1 MKYKSNTIKMSIFL
15 PICVVLFFV
24 AVFLKT
30 AYIALNDVVEGTN
43 VKELAANRTKV
54 TKTLKASRGNILDNQ
69 GNLLAQNVNSYT
81 VIAYLSKSR
90 TTDERYPK
98 HVVDKETTARKLAEI
113 LEPINSV
120 MTYEYIWKLLNT
132 ENVYQVEL
140 GPGGRNITELVKNK
154 IEELSLP
161 GIDFVKTSKRYYQ
174 NGDFASYIVGYAKK
188 YETEDGK
195 SEYVGELGI
204 EGFTDRYLKGKD
216 GSITYDADAYGY
228 QLPTT
233 VTYETPS
240 EDGYDIYLTLDKQV
254 QIFLDAAVEGFEKY
268 INTEEGTDD
277 WVQITVAD
285 AHTGA
290 IIGSSTYPSFDPNK
304 LNITNYNNPLTSYQ
318 YEPGSTMKIFSFM
331 SAIEEGKYKG
341 DELYQSGTITVDDYT
356 IKDWNKWGW
365 GKITY
370 DVGFTY
376 SSNTAAVRLAQQV
389 GKADL
394 INYYKRLGFGT
405 KTGIELSN
413 EYDGKLSINYNTE
426 LASAS
431 YGQGVT
437 VTPIQM
443 IQALTAITNDGTVLK
458 PYIIDKI
465 VDPNKGTVVY
475 QGGRTEVEKVYSTYT
490 VNKIIELMDNTV
502 NNIEDKTI
510 TGKAY
515 HTDAVRVIGK
525 TGTADYTDKNGKY
538 IADSVHVIRSFAGV
552 FPKDN
557 PEYIIYVAVKD
568 FTGTTSQ
575 MGAIVKNLIE
585 SVAKYRNIDTRE
597 TDKDESKIVTVPN
610 LVNKTVT
617 SASADLSN
625 LGIQYVIIGDGNKI
639 VSQYPKKGNK
649 VSQKSKVFLK
659 TNSSNIPMPDVTGWS
674 SAEIVDFCNIVGL
687 KYNLDGYGYVST
699 SSIPAGTILDGESVL
714 TVTLQSI
721 TPQSLI
727 NEEVK
732 EDGKQE
738 GN

>member
-1 MKYKSNTIKMSIFL
+1 MKYKSNTIRMSVLL
-15 PICVVLFFV
+15 PIAVVLFFV
-24 AVFLKT
+24 AVFWKT
-30 AYIALNDVVEGTN
+30 AYIALNDVVEGTDI
-43 VKELAANRTKV
+43 KTLAANRTKV
-54 TKTLKASRGNILDNQ
+54 TKTLYASRGNIYDNQ

-81 VIAYLSKSR
+81 VLAYLSPSR
-90 TTDERYPK
+90 TKDERYPK

-113 LEPINSV
+113 LEPLNSV
-120 MTYEYIWKLLNT
+120 MTYEYIWKLLTT
-132 ENVYQVEL
+132 ENAYQVEL
-140 GPGGRNITELVKNK
+140 GPGGRNITELTKNK
-154 IEELSLP
+154 IEELALP
-161 GIDFVKTSKRYYQ
+161 GIDFIKTSKRYYQ

-188 YETEDGK
+188 YENEEGK
-195 SEYVGELGI
+195 DEYVGELGI

-216 GSITYDADAYGY
+216 GSLTYDADAYGY

-233 VTYETPS
+233 AQYKVDA

-268 INTEEGTDD
+268 IDTGDGTDD
-277 WVQITVAD
+277 WVNITVAD

-304 LNITNYNNPLTSYQ
+304 LNITNYNNPMTSYQ

-331 SAIEEGKYKG
+331 SAIESGKYKG

-356 IKDWNKWGW
+356 IKDWNKYGW

-389 GKADL
+389 GKKDL
-394 INYYKRLGFGT
+394 IDYYKKLGFGT

-413 EYDGKLSINYNTE
+413 EYDGKININYNSE

-443 IQALTAITNDGTVLK
+443 IQALTTITNDGTVLK

-465 VDPNKGTVVY
+465 VDPNKNEIVY
-475 QGGRTEVEKVYSTYT
+475 QGGRTEKEKVYSTYT
-490 VNKIIELMDNTV
+490 VNKITELMDNTV
-502 NNIEDKTI
+502 NNIQDKTI

-525 TGTADYTDKNGKY
+525 TGTADYTDKTGKY

-575 MGAIVKNLIE
+575 MGAIVKNLVE
-585 SVAKYRNIDTRE
+585 SVAKYRNLDQRT
-597 TDKDESKIVTVPN
+597 TDKDESKIVKVPN
-610 LVNKTVT
+610 LTNKTVT
-617 SASADLSN
+617 SAESTLN
-625 LGIQYVIIGDGNKI
+625 QLGVQYVIIGDGAKV
-639 VSQYPKKGNK
+639 VSQYPKKNNK
-649 VSQKSKVFLK
+649 ISQKSKIFLK
-659 TNSSNIPMPDVTGWS
+659 TNSDKVLMPDITGWS
-674 SAEIVDFCNIVGL
+674 STEVIDFCNIIGIQ
-687 KYNLDGYGYVST
+687 YNLDGYGYVST
-699 SSIPAGTILDGESVL
+699 SSIPPGTEITSESVL
-714 TVTLQSI
+714 TVALQSI
-721 TPQSLI
+721 SPQSLLS
-727 NEEVK
+727 EEVK
-732 EDGKQE
+732 QDG
-738 GN
+738 N

>member
-1 MKYKSNTIKMSIFL
+1 MKYKSNTIRMSILL
-15 PICVVLFFV
+15 PIAVVLFFI
-24 AVFLKT
+24 AVFWKT
-30 AYIALNDVVEGTN
+30 AYVALNDIVEGTDI
-43 VKELAANRTKV
+43 KTLAANRTKV
-54 TKTLKASRGNILDNQ
+54 TKTLYASRGNIYDNQ

-81 VIAYLSKSR
+81 VLAYLSPSR
-90 TTDERYPK
+90 TKDERYPK

-113 LEPINSV
+113 LEPLNSV

-140 GPGGRNITELVKNK
+140 GPGGRNITELTKNK
-154 IEELSLP
+154 IEELALP
-161 GIDFVKTSKRYYQ
+161 GIDFIKTSKRYYQ
-174 NGDFASYIVGYAKK
+174 NGDFASYIIGYAKK
-188 YETEDGK
+188 YETEEGK
-195 SEYVGELGI
+195 AEYVGELGI

-216 GSITYDADAYGY
+216 GSLTYDADAYGY

-233 VTYETPS
+233 AQYKTDA

-268 INTEEGTDD
+268 ISTDEDTDD
-277 WVQITVAD
+277 WVQITIAD

-331 SAIEEGKYKG
+331 TAIERGKYKG

-356 IKDWNKWGW
+356 IKDWNKYGW

-376 SSNTAAVRLAQQV
+376 SSNTAAVKLAQSV
-389 GKADL
+389 GKQDL
-394 INYYKRLGFGT
+394 INYYKRLGFGS

-413 EYDGKLSINYNTE
+413 EYDGKININYNSE

-437 VTPIQM
+437 ITPIQM
-443 IQALTAITNDGTVLK
+443 IQALTTITNDGTVLK

-465 VDPNKGTVVY
+465 VDPNKNEIVY
-475 QGGRTEVEKVYSTYT
+475 QGGKTEVNKVYSTYT
-490 VNKIIELMDNTV
+490 VNKMIELMDNTV
-502 NNIEDKTI
+502 NNIQDKTI

-575 MGAIVKNLIE
+575 MGGIVKNLIE
-585 SVAKYRNIDTRE
+585 SVAKYRNLDERI
-597 TDKDESKIVTVPN
+597 TDKDESKIVTIPN
-610 LVNKTVT
+610 LTNKTIT
-617 SASADLSN
+617 SAESTLN
-625 LGIQYVIIGDGNKI
+625 QLGVQYVVIGDGTK
-639 VSQYPKKGNK
+639 VTSQYPKKNNK
-649 VSQKSKVFLK
+649 ISQKSKVFLK
-659 TNSSNIPMPDVTGWS
+659 TNSNHIVMPDITGWS
-674 SAEIVDFCNIVGL
+674 STEVIDFCNIVGI

-699 SSIPAGTILDGESVL
+699 SSIPVGTEITSDSIL

-721 TPQSLI
+721 SPQSLLI
-727 NEEVK
+727 EEVK
-732 EDGKQE
+732 EDDNKE

>member
-1 MKYKSNTIKMSIFL
+1 MKYKSNTIRMSVLL
-15 PICVVLFFV
+15 PIAVVLFFV
-24 AVFLKT
+24 AVFWKT
-30 AYIALNDVVEGTN
+30 SYIALNDVVEGTDI
-43 VKELAANRTKV
+43 KTLAANRTKV
-54 TKTLKASRGNILDNQ
+54 TKTLYASRGNIYDNQ

-81 VIAYLSKSR
+81 VLAYLSPSR
-90 TTDERYPK
+90 TTDDRYPK

-113 LEPINSV
+113 LEPLNSV

-140 GPGGRNITELVKNK
+140 GPGGRNITELTKNK
-154 IEELSLP
+154 IEELALP
-161 GIDFVKTSKRYYQ
+161 GIDFIKTSKRYYQ
-174 NGDFASYIVGYAKK
+174 NGDFASYIIGYAKK
-188 YETEDGK
+188 YENDEGK
-195 SEYVGELGI
+195 AEYVGELGI

-216 GSITYDADAYGY
+216 GSLTYDADAYGY

-233 VTYETPS
+233 AQYKIDA

-268 INTEEGTDD
+268 INTGDDTDD
-277 WVQITVAD
+277 WVSITVAD

-331 SAIEEGKYKG
+331 TAIERGKYKG
-341 DELYQSGTITVDDYT
+341 DDTYQSGTITVDDYT
-356 IKDWNKWGW
+356 IKDWNKYGW

-376 SSNTAAVRLAQQV
+376 SSNTAAVRLAQSV

-394 INYYKRLGFGT
+394 INYYKRLGFGS

-413 EYDGKLSINYNTE
+413 EYDGKININYNSE

-437 VTPIQM
+437 VTPVQM
-443 IQALTAITNDGTVLK
+443 IQALTTITNDGTVLK

-465 VDPNKGTVVY
+465 VDPNKNEVVY
-475 QGGRTEVEKVYSTYT
+475 QGGKTEVNKVYSTYT
-490 VNKIIELMDNTV
+490 VNKMIELMDNTV
-502 NNIEDKTI
+502 NNIQDKTI

-525 TGTADYTDKNGKY
+525 TGTADYTDKSGKY

-575 MGAIVKNLIE
+575 MGGIVKNLIE
-585 SVAKYRNIDTRE
+585 SVAKYRNLDERK

-610 LVNKTVT
+610 LTNKTVT
-617 SASADLSN
+617 SAEATLN
-625 LGIQYVIIGDGNKI
+625 QLGVQYVVIGDGQKVI
-639 VSQYPKKGNK
+639 SQYPKKNNK
-649 VSQKSKVFLK
+649 ISQKSKVFLK
-659 TNSSNIPMPDVTGWS
+659 TNSNHIVMPDITGWS
-674 SAEIVDFCNIVGL
+674 STEVIDFCNIVGIQ
-687 KYNLDGYGYVST
+687 YNLDGYGYVST
-699 SSIPAGTILDGESVL
+699 SSIPAGTEITSESVL

-721 TPQSLI
+721 SPQSLLS
-727 NEEVK
+727 EEVK
-732 EDGKQE
+732 EDGNKE

>member
-1 MKYKSNTIKMSIFL
+1 MKYKSNTIRMSVLL
-15 PICVVLFFV
+15 PIAVVLFFV
-24 AVFLKT
+24 AVFWKT
-30 AYIALNDVVEGTN
+30 AYIALNDVVEGTDI
-43 VKELAANRTKV
+43 KTLAANRTKV
-54 TKTLKASRGNILDNQ
+54 TKTLYASRGNIYDNQ

-81 VIAYLSKSR
+81 VLAYLSPTR
-90 TTDERYPK
+90 TKDERYPK

-113 LEPINSV
+113 LEPLNSV

-140 GPGGRNITELVKNK
+140 GPGGRNITELTKNK
-154 IEELSLP
+154 IEELALP
-161 GIDFVKTSKRYYQ
+161 GIDFIKTSKRYYQ

-188 YETEDGK
+188 YENEEGK
-195 SEYVGELGI
+195 AEYVGELGI

-216 GSITYDADAYGY
+216 GSLTYDADAYGY

-233 VTYETPS
+233 AQYKTDA

-268 INTEEGTDD
+268 IDTSDNTDD
-277 WVQITVAD
+277 WVNITVAD

-304 LNITNYNNPLTSYQ
+304 LNIVNYNNPMTSYQ

-331 SAIEEGKYKG
+331 TAMEQGKYKG
-341 DELYQSGTITVDDYT
+341 DETYQSGTITVDDYT

-389 GKADL
+389 GKKDL
-394 INYYKRLGFGT
+394 IDYYKRLGFGS

-413 EYDGKLSINYNTE
+413 EYDGKVDINYNSE

-443 IQALTAITNDGTVLK
+443 IQALTTITNDGTVLK

-465 VDPNKGTVVY
+465 VDPNKNEVVY
-475 QGGRTEVEKVYSTYT
+475 QGGRTEKEKVYSTYT

-502 NNIEDKTI
+502 NNIQDKTI

-525 TGTADYTDKNGKY
+525 TGTADYTDKSGKY

-552 FPKDN
+552 FPKDK

-568 FTGTTSQ
+568 FTGSTAQ
-575 MGAIVKNLIE
+575 MGAIVKNLVE
-585 SVAKYRNIDTRE
+585 SVAKYRNLDQRA
-597 TDKDESKIVTVPN
+597 TDKDESKIVKVPN
-610 LVNKTVT
+610 LTNKTVT
-617 SASADLSN
+617 SAESTLN
-625 LGIQYVIIGDGNKI
+625 QLGVQYVVIGDGAKV
-639 VSQYPKKGNK
+639 VSQYPKKNNK
-649 VSQKSKVFLK
+649 ISQKSKVFLK
-659 TNSSNIPMPDVTGWS
+659 TNSDKVVMPDITGWS
-674 SAEIVDFCNIVGL
+674 STEVIDFCNIIGIQ
-687 KYNLDGYGYVST
+687 YNLDGYGYVST
-699 SSIPAGTILDGESVL
+699 SSIPAGTEITSESVL

-721 TPQSLI
+721 SPQSLLS
-727 NEEVK
+727 EEVK
-732 EDGKQE
+732 EDG
-738 GN
+738 N

>member
-1 MKYKSNTIKMSIFL
+1 MKYKSNTIRMSIFL
-15 PICVVLFFV
+15 PIAVVLFFV

-30 AYIALNDVVEGTN
+30 AYVSLNDIVEGTN

-90 TTDERYPK
+90 TTDDRYPK
-98 HVVDKETTARKLAEI
+98 HVVDKEMTAMKLAEI

-120 MTYEYIWKLLNT
+120 MTYEYIWKLLST

-140 GPGGRNITELVKNK
+140 GPGGRNITELVKNR

-161 GIDFVKTSKRYYQ
+161 GIDFIKTSKRYYQ
-174 NGDFASYIVGYAKK
+174 NGDFASYIIGYAKK
-188 YETEDGK
+188 YEGEDGK
-195 SEYVGELGI
+195 TEYVGELGI

-216 GSITYDADAYGY
+216 GSLTYDADAYGY

-233 VTYETPS
+233 AQYKVDA
-240 EDGYDIYLTLDKQV
+240 EDGYNIYLTLDKQV

-268 INTEEGTDD
+268 INTEADTDD
-277 WVQITVAD
+277 WVNITIAD

-304 LNITNYNNPLTSYQ
+304 LNITNYNNPLTSFQ

-331 SAIEEGKYKG
+331 SAMEEGKYKG

-376 SSNTAAVRLAQQV
+376 SSNTAAVRLAQSV
-389 GKADL
+389 GKAEL
-394 INYYKRLGFGT
+394 INYYKRLGFGD
-405 KTGIELSN
+405 KTNIELSN
-413 EYDGKLSINYNTE
+413 EYMGKLNINYNTE

-443 IQALTAITNDGTVLK
+443 IKALTTITNDGTVLK

-465 VDPNKGTVVY
+465 VDPNKGEIVY
-475 QGGRTEVEKVYSTYT
+475 KGGRTEVEKVYSTYT

-525 TGTADYTDKNGKY
+525 TGTADYTDASGKY

-552 FPKDN
+552 FPKDD
-557 PEYIIYVAVKD
+557 PQYIIYVAVKD
-568 FTGTTSQ
+568 FTGTTAQ
-575 MGAIVKNLIE
+575 MGSIVKNLIE
-585 SVAKYRNIDTRE
+585 SVAKYRNLDQRV
-597 TDKDESKIVTVPN
+597 TDKDETKIVKIPN
-610 LVNKTVT
+610 LTNKTVT
-617 SASADLSN
+617 SAEVSLTSF
-625 LGIQYVIIGDGNKI
+625 GINYVIIGDGQKV
-639 VSQYPKKGNK
+639 VSQYPKKNNK

-659 TNSSNIPMPDVTGWS
+659 TNSNNITMPDITGWS
-674 SAEIVDFCNIVGL
+674 SAEVIDFCNIVGI
-687 KYNLDGYGYVST
+687 KYNLDGYGYVSAY
-699 SSIPAGTILDGESVL
+699 SIPAGTVL
-714 TVTLQSI
+714 TNDQVLSVALQSI
-721 TPQSLI
+721 SPQSLLT
-727 NEEVK
+727 EEVM